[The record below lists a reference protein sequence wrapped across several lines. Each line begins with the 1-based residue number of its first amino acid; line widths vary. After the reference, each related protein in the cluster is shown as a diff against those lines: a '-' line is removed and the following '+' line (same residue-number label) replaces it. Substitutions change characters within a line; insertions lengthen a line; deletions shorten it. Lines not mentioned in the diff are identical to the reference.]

1 MKAMSIIGI
10 ILFSLFTLTY
20 LSTDAQIDGAYF
32 EDSYYCGF
40 IGVLFGLAYSITGLV
55 YVKKQKPLKKA
66 TDYAIDLQKL
76 GELKEKGL
84 LTDDEF
90 EIKKQQLLR

>member
-1 MKAMSIIGI
+1 MKTMSIIGV

-20 LSTDAQIDGAYF
+20 LSTDAPFDGSNF
-32 EDSYYCGF
+32 ENSYYNGF

-55 YVKKQKPLKKA
+55 YVKKTKTNKKT

-84 LTDDEF
+84 LTEDEF

>member
-20 LSTDAQIDGAYF
+20 VFTDVPIDVTNF
-32 EDSYYCGF
+32 EDSYYSGF

-55 YVKKQKPLKKA
+55 YVKKAKANKK
-66 TDYAIDLQKL
+66 TTEFVIDLQKL

-84 LTDDEF
+84 LTEDEF